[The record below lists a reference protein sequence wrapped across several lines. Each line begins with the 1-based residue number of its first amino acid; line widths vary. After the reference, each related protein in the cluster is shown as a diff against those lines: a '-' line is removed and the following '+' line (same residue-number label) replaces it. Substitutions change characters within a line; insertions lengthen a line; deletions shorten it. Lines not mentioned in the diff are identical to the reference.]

1 MSRFYEAGP
10 LAQVGI
16 NLFYGYGY
24 NFYRL
29 ENQLRADDQ
38 RVRQMA
44 CSLLNRARAGI
55 DEAESRYRRE
65 NIAPPTRANPFPDP
79 AVGANAQALERLG
92 REVGGLEG
100 LIRHQPVPENDRMAQ
115 RYRLEAATLA
125 TLAEKDAVLVGQA
138 ELLRSLVEGA
148 AGEAILANKGEIE
161 TGIAAIATTLRDR
174 QTFLL

>member
-24 NFYRL
+24 NFYRQ

-44 CSLLNRARAGI
+44 CSLLNRARAGL
-55 DEAESRYRRE
+55 DEAEASYRRE
-65 NIAPPTRANPFPDP
+65 KIPLPSRANPLPDP
-79 AVGANAQALERLG
+79 AIVANALTLERLG
-92 REVGGLEG
+92 RGIGGLEG
-100 LIRHQPVPENDRMAQ
+100 QIRHQPVPENDRMAQ
-115 RYRLEAATLA
+115 RYRQEAATLA

-138 ELLRSLVEGA
+138 ELLRSLVENASGD
-148 AGEAILANKGEIE
+148 AILANKSEIE
-161 TGIAAIATTLRDR
+161 TGIAAIAATLRDR
-174 QTFLL
+174 QTFLM